1 MNWLPYMDESDLVL
15 TNFEDLICILHKIVL
30 RKPLKSTSKYE
41 LSNYRNCYGYYVWQ
55 NILIEIMF
63 MVEKVNKFRGAA
75 KLDDNQF
82 NDKQF

>member
-1 MNWLPYMDESDLVL
+1 MSFQTIE
-15 TNFEDLICILHKIVL
+15 IVMA
-30 RKPLKSTSKYE
+30 TTI
-41 LSNYRNCYGYYVWQ
+41 WQ